1 MDNHSSAVDEY
12 IAEQPEAVQPELR
25 ALRATIHAAAPNALE
40 KISWSMPT
48 FWQGENLIHFAAF
61 KHHIGLYPGP
71 EAIEAFADRLA
82 LYRTSRGPSSCRSTP
97 PRPRPH
103 RRYRAVAPRPPAL
116 TATPT

>member
-48 FWQGENLIHFAAF
+48 F
-61 KHHIGLYPGP
+61 
-71 EAIEAFADRLA
+71 
-82 LYRTSRGPSSCRSTP
+82 
-97 PRPRPH
+97 
-103 RRYRAVAPRPPAL
+103 
-116 TATPT
+116 

>member
-1 MDNHSSAVDEY
+1 MDDHSSAVDEY

-48 FWQGENLIHFAAF
+48 FGRASISSHFAAF
-61 KHHIGLYPGP
+61 KHHIGLPRP

-82 LYRTSRGPSSCRSTP
+82 LYRTSKGAIQLPLD
-97 PRPRPH
+97 RPLDHDLIADIVQWRLDH
-103 RRYRAVAPRPPAL
+103 LR
-116 TATPT
+116 

>member
-1 MDNHSSAVDEY
+1 MDDHSSAVDEY

-25 ALRATIHAAAPNALE
+25 ALRATIHAAAPNAHE

-82 LYRTSRGPSSCRSTP
+82 LYRTSKGAIQLPLD
-97 PRPRPH
+97 RPLDHDLIADIVQWRLDH
-103 RRYRAVAPRPPAL
+103 LR
-116 TATPT
+116 